1 MKKILVAL
9 YLTGTFWCGGLRNA
23 LSQTPYTP
31 EEIAKMEAAKQAAPE
46 GLKKKQN
53 QNKDARPEQDC
64 PNAITIC
71 QDVYYQL
78 ESYAGTGNNP
88 NEINPALSCLDA
100 GEVNNVW
107 YIFTAQSTGT
117 MSFTITPV
125 NPADDYD
132 WAVFNITGV
141 SCYEI
146 FYDPSLQVACNFS
159 AVPGPTGANGN
170 TAGNPQNTATVPVTA
185 GQTFVINVS
194 NFSSSQSGYTL
205 DFSAS
210 STTLYDT
217 IPPSAVGAEYVCN
230 NYGVRITL
238 DEQITCATIAPDGSD
253 FTAVS
258 SNGGSVA
265 VIGAVG
271 VGCSANNLYTDQID
285 IKLEPQSQ
293 AQNITVGLQ
302 TGTDGNTIGDKCLN
316 WMQSLNQS
324 AFVQPKPELS
334 LGDDFLLC
342 FFGFT
347 YPLLKTGGEWA
358 TFQWYLNTLPIPGA
372 TASTYQ
378 TSSAGIY
385 SVTAN
390 NLQTADPCI
399 YSDTVVVDISTDYCT
414 QNLPNA
420 FSPNGDGINDVYL
433 EGADMII
440 INRWGQTLF
449 EGSQGWDGTH
459 NGMPVSNGTYYV
471 LFKFTDSQG
480 VEHLVKEPVTLIR

>member
-1 MKKILVAL
+1 MKKTLIAIA
-9 YLTGTFWCGGLRNA
+9 LTGIYWCGSLWNA
-23 LSQTPYTP
+23 ASQTPYTP
-31 EEIAKMEAAKQAAPE
+31 EQIAQMEATKKATLE

-78 ESYAGTGNNP
+78 ESYVGTGNNP

-107 YIFTAQSTGT
+107 YIFTAQNTGT

-132 WAVFNITGV
+132 WAVFNITDV

-146 FYDPSLQVACNFS
+146 FYDPALQVACNFS
-159 AVPGPTGANGN
+159 AIPGATGANGN
-170 TAGNPQNTATVPVTA
+170 TTGNPQNTNTIPVTA

-194 NFSSSQSGYTL
+194 NFSASQSGYTL

-210 STTLYDT
+210 SITLYDT
-217 IPPSAVGAEYVCN
+217 IPPVATGAEHVCN

-238 DEQITCATIAPDGSD
+238 NEQITCATIAADGSD
-253 FTAVS
+253 FTALNSAGGAVS
-258 SNGGSVA
+258 

-271 VGCSANNLYTDQID
+271 VGCSVNNLYTNQID
-285 IKLEPQSQ
+285 IILAPQTQ
-293 AQNITVGLQ
+293 AQTITVGLQ
-302 TGTDGNTIGDKCLN
+302 AGTDGNTIGDKCLN
-316 WMQSLNQS
+316 WMESLNQS
-324 AFVQPKPELS
+324 ALIQPKPQLS
-334 LGDDFLLC
+334 LGNDFLLC
-342 FFGFT
+342 FFGSS
-347 YPLLKTGGEWA
+347 YPLLKTTGEWA
-358 TFQWYLNTLPIPGA
+358 TYQWYLNTNPISGA
-372 TASTYQ
+372 TSSTYQ

-385 SVTAN
+385 SVVAN

-399 YSDTVVVDISTDYCT
+399 YSDTVVVDISVDYCFE
-414 QNLPNA
+414 NLPNA

-433 EGADMII
+433 EGANMII
-440 INRWGQTLF
+440 MNRWGQTLF

-471 LFKFTDSQG
+471 IFKFTDSQG
-480 VEHLVKEPVTLIR
+480 TEHLVKEPVTLIR